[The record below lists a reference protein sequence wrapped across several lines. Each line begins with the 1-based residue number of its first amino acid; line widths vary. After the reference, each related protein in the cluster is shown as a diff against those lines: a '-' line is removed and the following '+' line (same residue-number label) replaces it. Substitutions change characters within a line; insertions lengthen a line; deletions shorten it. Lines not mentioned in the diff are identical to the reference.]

1 MIKNM
6 VVDVSAHFKLD
17 LNRLEQSEWSNGW
30 TTTSGYQV
38 NKENASI
45 RLLIWSNPASF
56 IL

>member
-45 RLLIWSNPASF
+45 RLLI
-56 IL
+56 